1 MFNVFWQVSYVRCW
15 ESGCARQHS
24 SGLTSA
30 AVPEVGK
37 KAGGF
42 TVRRGKNWRF
52 ISGIHSRTSA
62 SGRRCSVNG
71 PQFHSILA
79 QVHGNTSSRASN
91 ALLCVSTLH
100 STPVHFGFTCVVPRV
115 TKVLQDSPHG
125 GHSKSPR
132 FTSCACFC
140 WLEIDPLCCHI
151 GQWNLRQARRDTCTR
166 SKRISSRYY
175 YVMTVLFCLTI
186 LLSVILTT
194 KSELN

>member
-100 STPVHFGFTCVVPRV
+100 SSSLRFYMCSATCYKGIAGF
-115 TKVLQDSPHG
+115 S
-125 GHSKSPR
+125 
-132 FTSCACFC
+132 
-140 WLEIDPLCCHI
+140 
-151 GQWNLRQARRDTCTR
+151 ARRRFQKSTLYFLCLLLLAGNWPFVLSHR
-166 SKRISSRYY
+166 AVEPPPGSSWHLQQGVGSQGPREYH
-175 YVMTVLFCLTI
+175 L
-186 LLSVILTT
+186 VITMLW
-194 KSELN
+194 LCYFA

>member
-15 ESGCARQHS
+15 ESGRARQHS

-62 SGRRCSVNG
+62 SGRRCSVNS

-79 QVHGNTSSRASN
+79 QVHGNTSGQPPN
-91 ALLCVSTLH
+91 ALLCVSAHHFSSLH
-100 STPVHFGFTCVVPRV
+100 FCLCGATCYKVISGFSTRQKSQKSTHYFICL
-115 TKVLQDSPHG
+115 LQL
-125 GHSKSPR
+125 
-132 FTSCACFC
+132 
-140 WLEIDPLCCHI
+140 LEIDPLRCQKRALGPLPGESWHLQQ
-151 GQWNLRQARRDTCTR
+151 GVGSAVGWR
-166 SKRISSRYY
+166 SKKMTARY
-175 YVMTVLFCLTI
+175 L
-186 LLSVILTT
+186 
-194 KSELN
+194 